1 MRVYNNLFLNNHLM
15 KENCYLKLMN
25 KKLLNDISIILT
37 NGMFILV
44 CCLIGCES
52 SSSSNTSHRSKD
64 AVYVKSNIDYKG
76 KFHKGYVRFP
86 VSTSKNT
93 MVKNSKSKYYYETKG
108 KYMKSKK

>member
-1 MRVYNNLFLNNHLM
+1 M
-15 KENCYLKLMN
+15 KENCYLKLLN
-25 KKLLNDISIILT
+25 KKILNEINLILIT
-37 NGMFILV
+37 GMFILV
-44 CCLIGCES
+44 WFLIGCES
-52 SSSSNTSHRSKD
+52 SSSSNSHRSKD
-64 AVYVKSNIDYKG
+64 AVYVKSSIDYKG